1 MIIEDAF
8 EVDAPVDRVWDVLKD
23 IPRVAGCIPGAKIT
37 DVVDAKT
44 YRANVALKVGP
55 VNVGYNATIVVDNLD
70 EAAHRAQFTI
80 NGDEVRGR
88 GGVRAG
94 IVSEVMPSQRGSR
107 VTLRA
112 DAKISGVVATVG
124 GRLIEGVAK
133 KSIATFAE
141 NLSKLL

>member
-1 MIIEDAF
+1 MTIEDAF
-8 EVDAPVDRVWDVLKD
+8 HVDAPPERVWDVLKD
-23 IPRVAGCIPGAKIT
+23 IPRVAECIPGATIT
-37 DVVDAKT
+37 EVVDSKT
-44 YRANVALKVGP
+44 YRAKVGVKVGP
-55 VNVGYNATIVVDNLD
+55 VNVSYNATLVVDELD
-70 EAAHRAQFTI
+70 DTTHRAHFTI
-80 NGDEVRGR
+80 TGDEIRGR

-94 IVSEVMPSQRGSR
+94 MSSQVVPDAAGSR

-133 KSIATFAE
+133 KSIAAFAE